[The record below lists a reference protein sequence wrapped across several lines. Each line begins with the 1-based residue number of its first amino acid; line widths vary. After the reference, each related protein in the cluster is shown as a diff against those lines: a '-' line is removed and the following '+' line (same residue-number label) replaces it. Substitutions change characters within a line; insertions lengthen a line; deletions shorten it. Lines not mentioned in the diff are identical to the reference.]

1 MNPVCATAIL
11 GFSLWEN
18 ALQLFYKVE
27 GETLNLKQISCSFV
41 LFFSHEIVTTGQ
53 CFLNVVLYT
62 MCLNISHCVL

>member
-41 LFFSHEIVTTGQ
+41 LFFFSW
-53 CFLNVVLYT
+53 NRDNWAVL
-62 MCLNISHCVL
+62 S